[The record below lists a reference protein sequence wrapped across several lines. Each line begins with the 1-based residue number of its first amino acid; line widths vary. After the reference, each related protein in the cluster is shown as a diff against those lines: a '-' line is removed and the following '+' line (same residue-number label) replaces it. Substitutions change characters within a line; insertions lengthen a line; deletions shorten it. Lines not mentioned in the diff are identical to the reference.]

1 MSYSNQK
8 MNSQIALQEII
19 DFLGSDVIQVFGTVE
34 NVYVKHLKPIESADE
49 ETLDWVNSIKRH
61 KQQIVENSK
70 ARVIFVDQD
79 VQYTRA
85 IQSQN
90 KTLLL
95 VSNPKLCLLKVGN
108 HFFVES
114 LKPCVHPTA
123 YIHADAK
130 FGENIYVGANASIG
144 ECIIGNEVIIYP
156 NVVIND
162 GVVIGNHV
170 VIKSGAILGFDG
182 FGYERDESNNLVKF
196 PQLGKLIIHDSVE
209 IGANTCI
216 DKGALS
222 NTIVGF
228 NTKIN
233 NLCHIA
239 HNVVI
244 GKNVIITA
252 QVNVSGSTTIEDD
265 VWVAPHASFRG
276 HQKIGQGATIGM
288 GAVVTKDVPAG
299 ETWIGNPARK
309 FKP

>member
-1 MSYSNQK
+1 
-8 MNSQIALQEII
+8 MNRKIALQEII
-19 DFLGSDVIQVFGTVE
+19 DFLGSDVIQVFGAVE

-49 ETLDWVNSIKRH
+49 ETLDWVNSVKRH
-61 KQQIVENSK
+61 KQQIVEHSK
-70 ARVIFVDQD
+70 ARVILVDQD
-79 VQYTRA
+79 IRYTNA
-85 IQSQN
+85 VQSQN
-90 KTLLL
+90 KTLLW
-95 VSNPKLCLLKVGN
+95 VANPKLSLLKVGN
-108 HFFVES
+108 QFFVER
-114 LKPCVHPTA
+114 LKPGVHPTA
-123 YIHADAK
+123 YIHSDAR
-130 FGENIYVGANASIG
+130 FGENIHVGANTSVG
-144 ECIIGNEVIIYP
+144 ECVIGNNVVIYP

-170 VIKSGAILGFDG
+170 VIKPGAILGFDG

-196 PQLGKLIIHDSVE
+196 PQLGKLIIYDNVE

-222 NTIVGF
+222 NTIIGF

-252 QVNVSGSTTIEDD
+252 QVNISGSTTIADD
-265 VWVAPHASFRG
+265 VWVAPNASFRG

-299 ETWIGNPARK
+299 ETWLGNPAKKVER
-309 FKP
+309 